1 MKTFQIKQNYG
12 QGCYGYLYFESETD
26 DISEL
31 TKLSIK
37 EMEKD
42 WRNTNTSLYFF
53 SPRKPSAPT
62 IHIFEYDNETHK
74 KVKNGI
80 TFKTKWR

>member
-1 MKTFQIKQNYG
+1 MKRFQIKQNYG
-12 QGCYGYLYFESETD
+12 QGCYGYLYFESDIE

-31 TKLSIK
+31 IKISIK

-42 WRNTNTSLYFF
+42 WRNVIQSLYLF
-53 SPRKPSAPT
+53 SGPKPSAPT
-62 IHIFEYDNETHK
+62 IHVFEYDNETYK

-80 TFKTKWR
+80 SFKTKWR

>member
-12 QGCYGYLYFESETD
+12 QECGGYIYFESDLE

-31 TKLSIK
+31 TKISIK

-53 SPRKPSAPT
+53 SPPKPAAPT
-62 IHIFEYDNETHK
+62 IYVFEYDNETHK

-80 TFKTKWR
+80 SFKTKWR

>member
-12 QGCYGYLYFESETD
+12 QGCGGYIYFESDSE

-31 TKLSIK
+31 IKISIK

-42 WRNTNTSLYFF
+42 WRDTYKGFYLF
-53 SPRKPSAPT
+53 SPPKPPAPT
-62 IHIFEYDNETHK
+62 IHVFEYNNETHK

-80 TFKTKWR
+80 SFKTKWR

>member
-12 QGCYGYLYFESETD
+12 QGCGGYIYFESDSE

-31 TKLSIK
+31 KKISLK

-42 WRNTNTSLYFF
+42 WGNVNPSLYLF
-53 SPRKPSAPT
+53 SPPKPAAPT
-62 IHIFEYDNETHK
+62 IHVFEYDNEIHK

-80 TFKTKWR
+80 SFKTKWR